1 MKFIADFH
9 IHSKYSRAT
18 SPQSDLEHLE
28 EQAIIKGID
37 VLGSGDFTYPEWFNN
52 LKEKLEPAEP
62 GLFRIKN
69 GKTRFILTSEISC
82 IYSKNEKVRKIHI
95 LVLAPDFETVE
106 KINTQLSQIGNLK
119 SDGRPILGIDVKELT
134 KIILSISSDCLI
146 IPAHIMTPWYSLF
159 GSKSGFNS
167 LEECF
172 EDYSKYIFACETGL
186 SASPAMLWRMPDVRK
201 ITLISNSDAHCV
213 HPSTNIYTIHSKP
226 KPIKDLN
233 LSRILSINLAGDLKQ
248 MEAKVSKLHRLKAPP
263 IFYKIATRTK
273 KILTTPEHR
282 FFVLKDEEIIGKKA
296 SELKKNDLV
305 ASLRQISSKGRSK
318 KLPLF
323 SIDHEVKIL
332 LKGIEYL
339 RALRIKSKKSQK
351 DVGEHIKVNEGCVWI
366 FEKYKIKTPKE
377 SFINEYCGCL
387 GVDKNRF
394 KKKFMVYRFPLE
406 KAPKFTNEEFCQ
418 ILGYA
423 MGDGGI
429 EHFKGKIKNLSLTD
443 KDIDLLTHYQKLI
456 KKVFNIEGKLKKKRG
471 NANEFRYPA
480 YLAEY
485 FQKIDSKILVY
496 SPKRQMPDFIFG
508 LPKKEIAA
516 FLRGLFDAEGT
527 IAGHSIQISSSSL
540 VLIGEVQ
547 ALLLKFGINAS
558 IYHDFEKNK
567 KKWRYKISIYG
578 QRQLNIFREE
588 IGFNSVSK
596 KEKLLKYLSS
606 LRERPKS
613 SFKDPLPLGEE
624 ISRIKKALAV
634 SCYDIPKRLYYHLEH
649 NNTFKRENVNEFVEI
664 FSKYLT
670 KLPPKEKLIIEK
682 LKRFAES
689 DIIWESVEE
698 VKQIKSNCK
707 YVYDLTVPNYEN
719 YVANGFITHNSPQK
733 IGREVNV
740 FDTELSYSA
749 IYEAIKS
756 GDPKKFLYT
765 IDFFPEQGKYYYD
778 GHRKCE
784 ISCSPQETKKY
795 NGICPVCG
803 RPLTIG
809 VLSRV
814 EELADQPEG
823 FKPEN
828 AIPFKSLI
836 PLKDIIADLLKI
848 GVGTKGVEKKY
859 KDLIEKFGSEFNIL
873 LNVPIPDLKQANLPE
888 IADAI
893 SRLRKQEI
901 YVEPGYDGEYG
912 KINIFS
918 KGKKRK
924 ISGQK
929 NLF

>member
-28 EQAIIKGID
+28 EQAVIKGID
-37 VLGSGDFTYPEWFNN
+37 VLGTGDFTHPEWFNN

-62 GLFRIKN
+62 GLFKLKN
-69 GKTRFILTSEISC
+69 SKTRFILTSEISC
-82 IYSKNEKVRKIHI
+82 IYSKNGKVRKIHI
-95 LVLAPDFETVE
+95 LVLAPDFKTVE
-106 KINTQLSQIGNLK
+106 KINTQLGWIGNLK
-119 SDGRPILGIDVKELT
+119 SDGRPILGIDAQELV
-134 KIILSISSDCLI
+134 KIILNISSDCLI
-146 IPAHIMTPWYSLF
+146 IPAHVMTPWFGLF
-159 GSKSGFNS
+159 GSKSGFDS
-167 LEECF
+167 LKECF
-172 EDYSKYIFACETGL
+172 EDYSKYIFAGETGL
-186 SASPAMLWRMPDVRK
+186 SADPKMLWRMPDVRK

-213 HPSTNIYTIHSKP
+213 HPDTNIYTIYGKP

-233 LSRILSINLAGDLKQ
+233 PSKALSINFVGNLKQ
-248 MEAKVSKLHRLKAPP
+248 IDAKISKLHKLSSPP
-263 IFYKIATRTK
+263 VLCKITTRTK
-273 KILTTPEHR
+273 EIITTPEHR
-282 FFVLKDEEIIGKKA
+282 FFVLENEEIIERKA

-305 ASLRQISSKGRSK
+305 ACLRQISSKGKSK

-332 LKGIEYL
+332 PKGIEYL
-339 RALRIKSKKSQK
+339 RALRIKNKKSQK
-351 DVGEHIKVNEGCVWI
+351 DIGKYIGVSEDCVWI
-366 FEKYKIKTPKE
+366 FEKYKVKTPKE
-377 SFINEYCGCL
+377 SFINKYCGYL

-418 ILGYA
+418 ILGYVV
-423 MGDGGI
+423 GDGGI
-429 EHFKGKIKNLSLTD
+429 GHSKGKIKNLSLTD
-443 KDIDLLTHYQKLI
+443 KDINLLTHYQKLI
-456 KKVFNIEGKLKKKRG
+456 KKVFNIEGKVKKEQG
-471 NANEFRYPA
+471 NANGFRYPA

-485 FQKIDSKILVY
+485 LQKIDSKILVY
-496 SPKRQMPDFIFG
+496 SPKRQISDFIFG

-527 IAGHSIQISSSSL
+527 IADHSIQISSSSL
-540 VLIGEVQ
+540 VLIKEVQ
-547 ALLLKFGINAS
+547 VLLLKFGINAS

-578 QRQLNIFREE
+578 HEQLKIFMEE
-588 IGFNSVSK
+588 IGFNSVPK
-596 KEKLLKYLSS
+596 KEKLSKYLFS
-606 LRERPKS
+606 LQQSPKN
-613 SFKDPLPLGEE
+613 SFTDPLPLKEE
-624 ISRIKKALAV
+624 ILRVKQALKV
-634 SCYDIPKRLYYHLEH
+634 SYHDIPGRLYYHLKH
-649 NNTFKRENVNEFVEI
+649 NNT
-664 FSKYLT
+664 
-670 KLPPKEKLIIEK
+670 
-682 LKRFAES
+682 LKRGNVKEFLKIFLKYPKINPILEKIKKFVRS
-689 DIIWESVEE
+689 DIIWEPIQET
-698 VKQIKSNCK
+698 KRIKSNCE
-707 YVYDLTVPNYEN
+707 YVYDLTISNYEN
-719 YVANGFITHNSPQK
+719 YIANGFIVHNSAPH
-733 IGREVNV
+733 IGREANV
-740 FDTELSYSA
+740 FDTELSYPA
-749 IYEAIKS
+749 IIEAIIS

-765 IDFFPEQGKYYYD
+765 IEFFPQQGKYYYD

-784 ISCSPQETKKY
+784 ISSSPQETKKY

-814 EELADQPEG
+814 EELADKPEG

-828 AIPFKSLI
+828 VIPFKSLV

-848 GVGTKGVEKKY
+848 GVGTKGVEKEY
-859 KDLIEKFGSEFNIL
+859 EDLIQKFGSEFNVL
-873 LNVPIPDLKQANLPE
+873 LDTSISDLEQANLPE
-888 IADAI
+888 IAKAI

-918 KGKKRK
+918 KGEARK